1 LASRLR
7 AIRRVAG
14 RMRCW
19 SGLTSHR
26 SRAEARSA
34 ELASRLDIA
43 PRSLAR
49 AGSDCTARE
58 HSPKVHP
65 DTYVGTRMRVGPKIA
80 LVGGVPIL
88 AAGAI
93 AMAGWLLLAQEER
106 ARGGAVL
113 VADVYHDLATARLV
127 RDQYAAA
134 DAQERPAFAQQ
145 FASLTVRAEAGLG
158 RLVTFARIDAQR
170 AHIASVEAALSRYR
184 DQMEA
189 FVRRTR
195 ENDGLIREMTQRA
208 ETLIDLADRARL
220 RQQVSNADL
229 ARSLAEKVEALRVA
243 RGLVARLNTL
253 RARAAESAVIA
264 AKEAG
269 RGAVKD
275 APDGAAP
282 AAAEIGPQA
291 IAQGGPAAS
300 EGEAQRAQ
308 AQFRSASRDLAA
320 AMRADGREADAETL
334 DALTSGSATQN
345 PGPAGKLE
353 AWIERTLKIETTG
366 QESLHDE
373 VAQLLAYSVEA
384 NEIEQATQNVAI
396 GTLKLGPRTAGAL
409 LHRDAALAERM
420 RDEGERLARSAA
432 ALPISPLIQ
441 AEMIHALDGW
451 RERLTTTIGGL
462 RQQNAM
468 IAVMDG
474 LAATMIESA
483 KALNDAFVG
492 DADRFGIFIQRIL
505 LVGAAGLLLCGASVV
520 FLVARSIL
528 VPLRALQGDM
538 VMLTGNPAG
547 AAVRGTRRR
556 DELGDIA
563 RATAVFVS
571 EIARREGALRR
582 AKDQADVALVELRRT
597 QDNLVRAEKLASLGQ
612 LVAGVAHE
620 INTPLGIALTTGT
633 LMSDEARTFRAGLA
647 AGTLSRS
654 LLNRFVDRV
663 EEGATLLCTNLTR
676 AADLVQGF
684 KQVAVDRVSDESRTV
699 VLGTWL
705 DDLLASLR
713 PMLRKGGHAVE
724 RTCPADL
731 IIDTIPGVL
740 AQIVTNLIANAVV
753 HGFRAGEPGR
763 IVVGVSELDEGLVR
777 LEVRDDGQGIPP
789 EHMDRIFDPFF
800 TTARSA
806 GSTGLGMHIVH
817 NLVTAKLGGR
827 IAVTS
832 EPGHSTTVQVDFPAR
847 RAGATVRSLP
857 TAIGTQ

>member
-1 LASRLR
+1 
-7 AIRRVAG
+7 
-14 RMRCW
+14 M
-19 SGLTSHR
+19 T
-26 SRAEARSA
+26 
-34 ELASRLDIA
+34 
-43 PRSLAR
+43 AR
-49 AGSDCTARE
+49 ATSTEGVERGPDDPATAPQGFAGTPPDCTARQ
-58 HSPKVHP
+58 HGFKLPPGS
-65 DTYVGTRMRVGPKIA
+65 TVGTRMRVGPKIA

-93 AMAGWLLLAQEER
+93 ALAGWLLLAQEER

-113 VADVYHDLATARLV
+113 VADVYHDLATARLI

-134 DAQERPAFAQQ
+134 DAQDRPAFARR
-145 FASLTVRAEAGLG
+145 FADLTARADAGLG
-158 RLVTFARIDAQR
+158 RLVGFARIDAQR
-170 AHIASVEAALSRYR
+170 SRIASVEAALSRYR
-184 DQMEA
+184 GQMEA
-189 FVRRTR
+189 FVRRTQ

-208 ETLIDLADRARL
+208 DTLIDLADRARL
-220 RQQVSNADL
+220 RQQASNADL

-243 RGLVARLNTL
+243 RGLVGRLNTL
-253 RARAAESAVIA
+253 RARAAESAVLA
-264 AKEAG
+264 ARATG
-269 RGAVKD
+269 RDPVGD
-275 APDGAAP
+275 AAT
-282 AAAEIGPQA
+282 AAALKDGD
-291 IAQGGPAAS
+291 GTVPAGSTAA
-300 EGEAQRAQ
+300 ETEAQRAQ
-308 AQFRSASRDLAA
+308 ARFRAASRDLAA
-320 AMRADGREADAETL
+320 ALRADGREADAESL
-334 DALTSGSATQN
+334 DALTAESGGQTLA
-345 PGPAGKLE
+345 PGGRLDG
-353 AWIERTLKIETTG
+353 WIERTLKIEASG

-396 GTLKLGPRTAGAL
+396 GTLKLGPRTASAL

-441 AEMIHALDGW
+441 AEMIQALDGW
-451 RERLTTTIGGL
+451 RTRLTTTIGGL

-468 IAVMDG
+468 IDAMDG

-483 KALNDAFVG
+483 KALNDAFVD
-492 DADRFGIFIQRIL
+492 DADRFGLFIQRIL
-505 LVGAAGLLLCGASVV
+505 LVGAAALLLFGALVV
-520 FLVARSIL
+520 IFVARSIL

-547 AAVRGTRRR
+547 AAVRGTGRR

-571 EIARREGALRR
+571 EIARRESALRR

-633 LMSDEARTFRAGLA
+633 IMSDEARSFRTGLA

-654 LLNRFVDRV
+654 RLNHFVDRV

-699 VLGTWL
+699 ELGTWL

-713 PMLRKGGHAVE
+713 PMLRKGGHTVE
-724 RTCPADL
+724 RICPAGL
-731 IIDTIPGVL
+731 VIDTNPGVL
-740 AQIVTNLIANAVV
+740 AQILTNLIANAVV
-753 HGFRAGEPGR
+753 HGFRAGQAGR
-763 IVVGVSELDEGLVR
+763 ITVDVSDREGGLVR
-777 LEVRDDGQGIPP
+777 MAVRDDGQGIPP
-789 EHMDRIFDPFF
+789 EHLDRIFDPFF

-827 IAVTS
+827 IALTS
-832 EPGHSTTVQVDFPAR
+832 EPGRGTTVQVDFPAR
-847 RAGATVRSLP
+847 RADATARPRP
-857 TAIGTQ
+857 TAIGTP

>member
-1 LASRLR
+1 
-7 AIRRVAG
+7 
-14 RMRCW
+14 
-19 SGLTSHR
+19 
-26 SRAEARSA
+26 
-34 ELASRLDIA
+34 
-43 PRSLAR
+43 
-49 AGSDCTARE
+49 
-58 HSPKVHP
+58 
-65 DTYVGTRMRVGPKIA
+65 MRVGPKIA

-106 ARGGAVL
+106 ARRGAVL
-113 VADVYHDLATARLV
+113 VADVYHDIATARLV

-134 DAQERPAFAQQ
+134 DAQDRSGYAERFAG
-145 FASLTVRAEAGLG
+145 LTARAEAGLG
-158 RLVTFARIDAQR
+158 RLAGFARIDEQR
-170 AHIASVEAALSRYR
+170 ARIASVERALARYR
-184 DQMEA
+184 GEMDA

-208 ETLIDLADRARL
+208 DTLIDLTDRARL
-220 RQQVSNADL
+220 RQQASNADL
-229 ARSLAEKVEALRVA
+229 ARSMAEKVEALRVA

-253 RARAAESAVIA
+253 RARSAEGAVVAAQTAAQAAAQTAARSDATASGLAGGVSAES
-264 AKEAG
+264 
-269 RGAVKD
+269 
-275 APDGAAP
+275 DGP
-282 AAAEIGPQA
+282 
-291 IAQGGPAAS
+291 
-300 EGEAQRAQ
+300 RAQ
-308 AQFRSASRDLAA
+308 SLFRAASRDLATA
-320 AMRADGREADAETL
+320 LRADGRDADADSL
-334 DALTSGSATQN
+334 DALTVEAAGQN
-345 PGPAGKLE
+345 PDLRAKLDG
-353 AWIERTLKIETTG
+353 WIERTLKIETSG

-396 GTLKLGPRTAGAL
+396 GTLKLGPRTSGAL

-432 ALPISPLIQ
+432 SLPISPLIQ
-441 AEMIHALDGW
+441 AEMVQALDGW
-451 RERLTTTIGGL
+451 RARLTTTIGGL

-468 IAVMDG
+468 IVAMDG
-474 LAATMIESA
+474 LAATMIDSA
-483 KALNDAFVG
+483 KALNDAFVE

-505 LVGAAGLLLCGASVV
+505 LAGAAGLLLFGALVV
-520 FLVARSIL
+520 IFVARSIL

-547 AAVRGTRRR
+547 AAVRGTARR

-571 EIARREGALRR
+571 EITRREGALRR
-582 AKDQADVALVELRRT
+582 AKDQTDVALVELRRT

-633 LMSDEARTFRAGLA
+633 LMSDEARTFRTGLS

-654 LLNRFVDRV
+654 RLNHFVDRV

-684 KQVAVDRVSDESRTV
+684 KQVAVDRVSDESRSV
-699 VLGTWL
+699 ALATWL
-705 DDLLASLR
+705 DDLLTSLR
-713 PMLRKGGHAVE
+713 PMLRKGGHVVE
-724 RTCPADL
+724 RACPADL
-731 IIDTIPGVL
+731 VIDTNPGVL

-763 IVVGVSELDEGLVR
+763 IIVDVSEREGGLVR
-777 LEVRDDGQGIPP
+777 MEVRDTGEGIPP
-789 EHMDRIFDPFF
+789 EHLDRIFDPFF

-827 IAVTS
+827 IAVSS
-832 EPGHSTTVQVDFPAR
+832 ERGQGTVVQVDFPAEG
-847 RAGATVRSLP
+847 AGAAARPRTG
-857 TAIGTQ
+857 AIRAP

>member
-1 LASRLR
+1 
-7 AIRRVAG
+7 
-14 RMRCW
+14 
-19 SGLTSHR
+19 
-26 SRAEARSA
+26 
-34 ELASRLDIA
+34 
-43 PRSLAR
+43 
-49 AGSDCTARE
+49 
-58 HSPKVHP
+58 
-65 DTYVGTRMRVGPKIA
+65 MRVGPKIA

-106 ARGGAVL
+106 ARRGAVL
-113 VADVYHDLATARLV
+113 VADVYHDIATARLV

-134 DAQERPAFAQQ
+134 DARDRSAYAERFAG
-145 FASLTVRAEAGLG
+145 LTARAEAGLG
-158 RLVTFARIDAQR
+158 RLAGFARIDEQR
-170 AHIASVEAALSRYR
+170 ARIASVERALARYR
-184 DQMEA
+184 GEMDA

-208 ETLIDLADRARL
+208 DTLIDLTDRARL
-220 RQQVSNADL
+220 RQQASNADL
-229 ARSLAEKVEALRVA
+229 ARSMAEKVEALRVA
-243 RGLVARLNTL
+243 RGLVARLNAL
-253 RARAAESAVIA
+253 RARSAEGAVVAAQTAAQNAAQTAAQAGAQAVAGSDAPAGAAGAES
-264 AKEAG
+264 E
-269 RGAVKD
+269 
-275 APDGAAP
+275 
-282 AAAEIGPQA
+282 GP
-291 IAQGGPAAS
+291 
-300 EGEAQRAQ
+300 RAQ
-308 AQFRSASRDLAA
+308 SLFRAASRDLATA
-320 AMRADGREADAETL
+320 LRADGRDADAESL
-334 DALTSGSATQN
+334 DGLAAEAAAQKPDLRA
-345 PGPAGKLE
+345 KLDG
-353 AWIERTLKIETTG
+353 WIERVLKIETSG

-432 ALPISPLIQ
+432 SLPISPLIQ
-441 AEMIHALDGW
+441 AEMVQALDGW
-451 RERLTTTIGGL
+451 RARLTTTIGGL

-468 IAVMDG
+468 IVAMDG
-474 LAATMIESA
+474 LAATMIDSA
-483 KALNDAFVG
+483 KALNDAFVE

-505 LVGAAGLLLCGASVV
+505 LAGAAGLLLFGALVV
-520 FLVARSIL
+520 IFVARSIL

-547 AAVRGTRRR
+547 AAVRGTARR

-571 EIARREGALRR
+571 EITRREGALRR

-597 QDNLVRAEKLASLGQ
+597 QDDLVRAEKLASLGQ

-633 LMSDEARTFRAGLA
+633 LMSDEARTFRTGLS

-654 LLNRFVDRV
+654 RLTHFVDRV
-663 EEGATLLCTNLTR
+663 EEGATLLCANLTR

-684 KQVAVDRVSDESRTV
+684 KQVAVDRVSDESRSV
-699 VLGTWL
+699 ALATWL
-705 DDLLASLR
+705 DDLLTSLR
-713 PMLRKGGHAVE
+713 PMLRKGGHVVE
-724 RTCPADL
+724 RACPADL
-731 IIDTIPGVL
+731 VIVINPGVL
-740 AQIVTNLIANAVV
+740 AQIVTNLVANAVV

-763 IVVGVSELDEGLVR
+763 ITVDVSEREGGLVR
-777 LEVRDDGQGIPP
+777 MEVRDTGQGIPP
-789 EHMDRIFDPFF
+789 EHLERIFDPFF

-827 IAVTS
+827 IAVSS
-832 EPGHSTTVQVDFPAR
+832 ERGQGTVVQVDFPAEG
-847 RAGATVRSLP
+847 AGAAARPRTS
-857 TAIGTQ
+857 AIGTP

>member
-1 LASRLR
+1 
-7 AIRRVAG
+7 
-14 RMRCW
+14 M
-19 SGLTSHR
+19 
-26 SRAEARSA
+26 
-34 ELASRLDIA
+34 
-43 PRSLAR
+43 
-49 AGSDCTARE
+49 
-58 HSPKVHP
+58 P
-65 DTYVGTRMRVGPKIA
+65 DPYVGTRMRVGPKIA

-113 VADVYHDLATARLV
+113 VADVYHDIATARLV

-134 DAQERPAFAQQ
+134 DAQDRQTYAERFAG
-145 FASLTVRAEAGLG
+145 LTARAEAGLG
-158 RLVTFARIDAQR
+158 RLTGFARIDAQR
-170 AHIASVEAALSRYR
+170 SRIASVEAALARYR
-184 DQMEA
+184 SQMEA
-189 FVRRTR
+189 FVRRTQ
-195 ENDGLIREMTQRA
+195 ENDGLIREMNQRA
-208 ETLIDLADRARL
+208 DTLIDLTDRARL
-220 RQQVSNADL
+220 RQQASNADL

-243 RGLVARLNTL
+243 RGLVARLNAL
-253 RARAAESAVIA
+253 RVRTAETAVIA
-264 AKEAG
+264 AQGAG
-269 RGAVKD
+269 QGAD
-275 APDGAAP
+275 PAGP
-282 AAAEIGPQA
+282 AAAE
-291 IAQGGPAAS
+291 S
-300 EGEAQRAQ
+300 EAQRAQ
-308 AQFRSASRDLAA
+308 ARFRAASRDLAA
-320 AMRADGREADAETL
+320 ALRDDGREAEAEAL
-334 DALTSGSATQN
+334 DALTVEAAGQN
-345 PGPAGKLE
+345 PDRGKLDG
-353 AWIERTLKIETTG
+353 WIERNLKIETSG

-420 RDEGERLARSAA
+420 LAEGERLARSAG

-441 AEMIHALDGW
+441 AEMIQALDGW
-451 RERLTTTIGGL
+451 RARLTTTIGGL
-462 RQQNAM
+462 RSQNAM
-468 IAVMDG
+468 IVAMDG
-474 LAATMIESA
+474 LAATMIDSA

-505 LVGAAGLLLCGASVV
+505 LVGAAGLLLFGALVV
-520 FLVARSIL
+520 IFVARSIL

-547 AAVRGTRRR
+547 AAVRGTGRR

-571 EIARREGALRR
+571 EITRREGALRR
-582 AKDQADVALVELRRT
+582 AKDQADIALVELRRT

-633 LMSDEARTFRAGLA
+633 LMSDEARTFRTGLA

-654 LLNRFVDRV
+654 RLNHFVDRV

-684 KQVAVDRVSDESRTV
+684 KQVAVDRVSDESRSV
-699 VLGTWL
+699 VLATWL

-713 PMLRKGGHAVE
+713 PMLRKGGHTVE
-724 RTCPADL
+724 RACPEDL
-731 IIDTIPGVL
+731 VIDTNPGVL

-763 IVVGVSELDEGLVR
+763 IAVDVSERDGGLVR
-777 LEVRDDGQGIPP
+777 MEVRDTGQGIPP
-789 EHMDRIFDPFF
+789 EHLDRIFDPFF

-827 IAVTS
+827 IALTS
-832 EPGHSTTVQVDFPAR
+832 ELGQGTVVQVEFPAR
-847 RAGATVRSLP
+847 RADTAARALP
-857 TAIGTQ
+857 TAIGTP

>member
-1 LASRLR
+1 
-7 AIRRVAG
+7 
-14 RMRCW
+14 
-19 SGLTSHR
+19 
-26 SRAEARSA
+26 
-34 ELASRLDIA
+34 
-43 PRSLAR
+43 
-49 AGSDCTARE
+49 
-58 HSPKVHP
+58 
-65 DTYVGTRMRVGPKIA
+65 MRVGPKIA

-106 ARGGAVL
+106 ARRGAVL
-113 VADVYHDLATARLV
+113 VADVYHDIATARLV

-134 DAQERPAFAQQ
+134 DAQDRPAYAER
-145 FASLTVRAEAGLG
+145 FASLTARAEAGLG
-158 RLVTFARIDAQR
+158 RLAGFARIDAQR
-170 AHIASVEAALSRYR
+170 ARIASVEEALARYR
-184 DQMEA
+184 GQMET
-189 FVRRTR
+189 FVRRTQ

-208 ETLIDLADRARL
+208 DTLIDLTDRARL
-220 RQQVSNADL
+220 RQQASNADL

-243 RGLVARLNTL
+243 RGLVAHLNTL
-253 RARAAESAVIA
+253 RARTAESAVIA
-264 AKEAG
+264 AQG
-269 RGAVKD
+269 SGQSTN
-275 APDGAAP
+275 P
-282 AAAEIGPQA
+282 A
-291 IAQGGPAAS
+291 GPAAS
-300 EGEAQRAQ
+300 DAEAQRAQ
-308 AQFRSASRDLAA
+308 GRFRAASRDLSAA
-320 AMRADGREADAETL
+320 LRDDGRAAEAEAL
-334 DALTSGSATQN
+334 DALTAESI
-345 PGPAGKLE
+345 PDRDGKLDG
-353 AWIERTLKIETTG
+353 WIERNLKIETSG

-409 LHRDAALAERM
+409 LHRDDALAERM
-420 RDEGERLARSAA
+420 RDAGERLARRAN

-441 AEMIHALDGW
+441 AEMVQALDGW
-451 RERLTTTIGGL
+451 RARLTTTIGGL

-468 IAVMDG
+468 IVAMDG
-474 LAATMIESA
+474 LAATMIGSA
-483 KALNDAFVG
+483 KALNDAFVE

-505 LVGAAGLLLCGASVV
+505 LAGAAGLLLFGALVV
-520 FLVARSIL
+520 IFVARSIL

-547 AAVRGTRRR
+547 AAVRGTGRR

-571 EIARREGALRR
+571 EITRREGALRR

-633 LMSDEARTFRAGLA
+633 LMSDEARTFRTNLA

-654 LLNRFVDRV
+654 RLNHFVDRV

-684 KQVAVDRVSDESRTV
+684 KQVAVDRVSDETRSV
-699 VLGTWL
+699 ELATWL

-713 PMLRKGGHAVE
+713 PMLRKGGHTVE
-724 RTCPADL
+724 RACPADL
-731 IIDTIPGVL
+731 VIDTNPGVL

-753 HGFRAGEPGR
+753 HGFRAGQVGR
-763 IVVGVSELDEGLVR
+763 ITVAVSEREDGLVR
-777 LEVRDDGQGIPP
+777 MEVRDTGQGIPP
-789 EHMDRIFDPFF
+789 EHLDRIFDPFF

-827 IAVTS
+827 IALAS
-832 EPGHSTTVQVDFPAR
+832 ELGQGTVVQIDFPIR
-847 RAGATVRSLP
+847 RAGPASRPLP
-857 TAIGTQ
+857 TALGTP

>member
-1 LASRLR
+1 
-7 AIRRVAG
+7 
-14 RMRCW
+14 
-19 SGLTSHR
+19 
-26 SRAEARSA
+26 
-34 ELASRLDIA
+34 
-43 PRSLAR
+43 
-49 AGSDCTARE
+49 
-58 HSPKVHP
+58 
-65 DTYVGTRMRVGPKIA
+65 MRVGPKIA

-106 ARGGAVL
+106 ARRGAVL
-113 VADVYHDLATARLV
+113 VADVYHDIATARLV

-134 DAQERPAFAQQ
+134 DARDRSAYAERFAG
-145 FASLTVRAEAGLG
+145 LTARAEAGLG
-158 RLVTFARIDAQR
+158 RLAGFARIDEQR
-170 AHIASVEAALSRYR
+170 ARIASVERALARYR
-184 DQMEA
+184 GEMDA

-208 ETLIDLADRARL
+208 DTLIDLTDRARL
-220 RQQVSNADL
+220 RQQASNADL
-229 ARSLAEKVEALRVA
+229 ARSMAEKVEALRVA
-243 RGLVARLNTL
+243 RGLVARLNAL
-253 RARAAESAVIA
+253 RARSAEGAVVAAQTAAQTAAQNAAQTAAQAGAQAVARSDAPAGAAGAES
-264 AKEAG
+264 E
-269 RGAVKD
+269 
-275 APDGAAP
+275 
-282 AAAEIGPQA
+282 GP
-291 IAQGGPAAS
+291 
-300 EGEAQRAQ
+300 RAQ
-308 AQFRSASRDLAA
+308 SLFRAASRDLATA
-320 AMRADGREADAETL
+320 LRADGRDADAESL
-334 DALTSGSATQN
+334 DALAAEAAAQK
-345 PGPAGKLE
+345 PDLRVKLDG
-353 AWIERTLKIETTG
+353 WIERVLKIETSG

-432 ALPISPLIQ
+432 SLPISPLIQ
-441 AEMIHALDGW
+441 AEMIQALDGW
-451 RERLTTTIGGL
+451 RARLTTTIGGL

-468 IAVMDG
+468 IVAMDG
-474 LAATMIESA
+474 LAATMIDSA
-483 KALNDAFVG
+483 KALNDAFVE

-505 LVGAAGLLLCGASVV
+505 LAGAAGLLLFGALVV
-520 FLVARSIL
+520 IFVARSIL

-547 AAVRGTRRR
+547 AAVRGTARR

-571 EIARREGALRR
+571 EITRREGALRR

-597 QDNLVRAEKLASLGQ
+597 QDDLVRAEKLASLGQ

-633 LMSDEARTFRAGLA
+633 LMSDEARTFRTGLS

-654 LLNRFVDRV
+654 RLTHFVDRV
-663 EEGATLLCTNLTR
+663 EEGATLLCANLTR

-684 KQVAVDRVSDESRTV
+684 KQVAVDRVSDESRSV
-699 VLGTWL
+699 ALATWL
-705 DDLLASLR
+705 DDLLTSLR
-713 PMLRKGGHAVE
+713 PMLRKGGHVVE
-724 RTCPADL
+724 RACPADL
-731 IIDTIPGVL
+731 VIVINPGVL
-740 AQIVTNLIANAVV
+740 AQIVTNLVANAVV

-763 IVVGVSELDEGLVR
+763 ITVDVSEREGGLVR
-777 LEVRDDGQGIPP
+777 MEVRDTGQGIPP
-789 EHMDRIFDPFF
+789 EHLERIFDPFF

-827 IAVTS
+827 IAVSS
-832 EPGHSTTVQVDFPAR
+832 ERGQGTVVQVDFPAEG
-847 RAGATVRSLP
+847 AGAAARPRTS
-857 TAIGTQ
+857 AIGTP

>member
-1 LASRLR
+1 
-7 AIRRVAG
+7 
-14 RMRCW
+14 
-19 SGLTSHR
+19 
-26 SRAEARSA
+26 
-34 ELASRLDIA
+34 
-43 PRSLAR
+43 
-49 AGSDCTARE
+49 
-58 HSPKVHP
+58 
-65 DTYVGTRMRVGPKIA
+65 MRVGPKIA

-106 ARGGAVL
+106 ARRGAVL
-113 VADVYHDLATARLV
+113 VADVYHDIATARLV

-134 DAQERPAFAQQ
+134 DARDRSAYAERFAG
-145 FASLTVRAEAGLG
+145 LTARAEAGLG
-158 RLVTFARIDAQR
+158 RLAGFARIDEQR
-170 AHIASVEAALSRYR
+170 ARIASVERALARYR
-184 DQMEA
+184 GEMDA

-208 ETLIDLADRARL
+208 DTLIDLTDRARL
-220 RQQVSNADL
+220 RQQASNADL
-229 ARSLAEKVEALRVA
+229 ARSMAEKVEALRVA
-243 RGLVARLNTL
+243 RGLVARLNAL
-253 RARAAESAVIA
+253 RARSAEGAVVAAQTAAQTAAQNAAQTAAQAGAQAVARSDAPAGAAGAES
-264 AKEAG
+264 E
-269 RGAVKD
+269 
-275 APDGAAP
+275 
-282 AAAEIGPQA
+282 GP
-291 IAQGGPAAS
+291 
-300 EGEAQRAQ
+300 RAQ
-308 AQFRSASRDLAA
+308 SLFRAASRDLATA
-320 AMRADGREADAETL
+320 LRADGRDADAESL
-334 DALTSGSATQN
+334 DALAAEAAAQK
-345 PGPAGKLE
+345 PDLRAKLDG
-353 AWIERTLKIETTG
+353 WIERVLKIETSG

-432 ALPISPLIQ
+432 SLPISPLIQ
-441 AEMIHALDGW
+441 AEMVQALDGW
-451 RERLTTTIGGL
+451 RARLTTTIGGL

-468 IAVMDG
+468 IVAMDG
-474 LAATMIESA
+474 LAATMIDSA
-483 KALNDAFVG
+483 KALNDAFVE

-505 LVGAAGLLLCGASVV
+505 LAGAAGLLLFGALVV
-520 FLVARSIL
+520 IFVARSIL

-547 AAVRGTRRR
+547 AAVRGTARR

-571 EIARREGALRR
+571 EITRREGALRR

-597 QDNLVRAEKLASLGQ
+597 QDDLVRAEKLASLGQ

-633 LMSDEARTFRAGLA
+633 LMSDEARTFRTGLS

-654 LLNRFVDRV
+654 RLTHFVDRV
-663 EEGATLLCTNLTR
+663 EEGATLLCANLTR

-684 KQVAVDRVSDESRTV
+684 KQVAVDRVSDESRSV
-699 VLGTWL
+699 ALATWL
-705 DDLLASLR
+705 DDLLTSLR
-713 PMLRKGGHAVE
+713 PMLRKGGHVVE
-724 RTCPADL
+724 RACPADL
-731 IIDTIPGVL
+731 VIVTNPGVL
-740 AQIVTNLIANAVV
+740 AQIVTNLVANAVV

-763 IVVGVSELDEGLVR
+763 ITVDVSEREGALVR
-777 LEVRDDGQGIPP
+777 MEVRDTGQGIPP
-789 EHMDRIFDPFF
+789 EHLERIFDPFF

-827 IAVTS
+827 IAVSS
-832 EPGHSTTVQVDFPAR
+832 ERGQGTVVQVDFPAEG
-847 RAGATVRSLP
+847 AGAAARPRTS
-857 TAIGTQ
+857 AIGTP

>member
-1 LASRLR
+1 
-7 AIRRVAG
+7 
-14 RMRCW
+14 
-19 SGLTSHR
+19 
-26 SRAEARSA
+26 
-34 ELASRLDIA
+34 
-43 PRSLAR
+43 
-49 AGSDCTARE
+49 
-58 HSPKVHP
+58 
-65 DTYVGTRMRVGPKIA
+65 MRVGSKIA
-80 LVGGVPIL
+80 LVGGIPIL

-106 ARGGAVL
+106 ARGGAIL

-127 RDQYAAA
+127 RDQYAVA
-134 DAQERPAFAQQ
+134 DAKARPAYAER
-145 FASLTVRAEAGLG
+145 FASLTARAQAGLG
-158 RLVTFARIDAQR
+158 RLAGFARSDAQR
-170 AHIASVEAALSRYR
+170 TRIASVEAALSSYR
-184 DQMEA
+184 DQMAA
-189 FVRRTR
+189 FVRRTQ

-208 ETLIDLADRARL
+208 DTLIDLTDRARL
-220 RQQVSNADL
+220 RQQASNADL

-243 RGLVARLNTL
+243 RGLVSRLGAL
-253 RARAAESAVIA
+253 RTRTAENAVFAAQNAAQNDTRVTDPNGPSAS
-264 AKEAG
+264 
-269 RGAVKD
+269 
-275 APDGAAP
+275 PT
-282 AAAEIGPQA
+282 
-291 IAQGGPAAS
+291 
-300 EGEAQRAQ
+300 EAQRVQ
-308 AQFRSASRDLAA
+308 ARFRAASRDLSTAL
-320 AMRADGREADAETL
+320 RADGRNADAEAL
-334 DALTSGSATQN
+334 DALTAEASGQ
-345 PGPAGKLE
+345 PLPLGGKLDS
-353 AWIERTLKIETTG
+353 WIERNLKIETSG

-373 VAQLLAYSVEA
+373 VAQLLTYSVEA

-409 LHRDAALAERM
+409 LHRDAPLAERM
-420 RDEGERLARSAA
+420 LAEGERLARSAA

-441 AEMIHALDGW
+441 AEMIQALDGW

-462 RQQNAM
+462 RHQNAM
-468 IAVMDG
+468 IVAMDG

-505 LVGAAGLLLCGASVV
+505 LVGAAGLLLFGALVV
-520 FLVARSIL
+520 IFVARSIL

-538 VMLTGNPAG
+538 VLLTGNPAA
-547 AAVRGTRRR
+547 AAVRGTGRR

-633 LMSDEARTFRAGLA
+633 LMSDEARTFRTTLS

-654 LLNRFVDRV
+654 RLNHFVDRV

-699 VLGTWL
+699 VLETWL

-713 PMLRKGGHAVE
+713 PMLRKGGHTVE
-724 RTCPADL
+724 RACPAGL
-731 IIDTIPGVL
+731 VIDTNPGVL

-753 HGFRAGEPGR
+753 HGFRAGEPGQI
-763 IVVGVSELDEGLVR
+763 IVRVSELDDILVR
-777 LEVRDDGQGIPP
+777 MEVRDTGQGIPP
-789 EHMDRIFDPFF
+789 EHLDRIFDPFF

-827 IAVTS
+827 ITLTS
-832 EPGHSTTVQVDFPAR
+832 ELGQGTVVQVDFPAR
-847 RAGATVRSLP
+847 RTGAAAQPLP
-857 TAIGTQ
+857 TASATP

>member
-1 LASRLR
+1 
-7 AIRRVAG
+7 
-14 RMRCW
+14 M
-19 SGLTSHR
+19 
-26 SRAEARSA
+26 
-34 ELASRLDIA
+34 
-43 PRSLAR
+43 
-49 AGSDCTARE
+49 
-58 HSPKVHP
+58 P
-65 DTYVGTRMRVGPKIA
+65 DPYVGTRMRVGPKIA

-113 VADVYHDLATARLV
+113 VADVYHDIATARLV

-134 DAQERPAFAQQ
+134 DAQDRQTYAERFAG
-145 FASLTVRAEAGLG
+145 LTARAEAGLG
-158 RLVTFARIDAQR
+158 RLTGFARIDAQR
-170 AHIASVEAALSRYR
+170 SRIASVEAALARYR
-184 DQMEA
+184 SQMEA
-189 FVRRTR
+189 FVRRTQ

-208 ETLIDLADRARL
+208 DTLIDLTDRARL
-220 RQQVSNADL
+220 RQQASNADL

-243 RGLVARLNTL
+243 RGLVARLNAL
-253 RARAAESAVIA
+253 RVRTAESAVIA
-264 AKEAG
+264 AQ
-269 RGAVKD
+269 
-275 APDGAAP
+275 GAAQSAGQSTGQAADPAGP
-282 AAAEIGPQA
+282 AAAE
-291 IAQGGPAAS
+291 S
-300 EGEAQRAQ
+300 EAQRAQ
-308 AQFRSASRDLAA
+308 TRFRAASRDLAA
-320 AMRADGREADAETL
+320 ALRADGREAEAEAL
-334 DALTSGSATQN
+334 DALTVEAAGQN
-345 PGPAGKLE
+345 PDRGKLDG
-353 AWIERTLKIETTG
+353 WIERNLKIETSG

-420 RDEGERLARSAA
+420 LAEGERLARSAG

-441 AEMIHALDGW
+441 AEMIQALDGW
-451 RERLTTTIGGL
+451 RARLTTTIGGL
-462 RQQNAM
+462 RSQNAM
-468 IAVMDG
+468 IVAMDG
-474 LAATMIESA
+474 LAATMIDSA

-505 LVGAAGLLLCGASVV
+505 LAGAAGLLLFGALVV
-520 FLVARSIL
+520 IFVARSIL

-547 AAVRGTRRR
+547 AAVRGTGRR

-571 EIARREGALRR
+571 EITRREGALRR

-633 LMSDEARTFRAGLA
+633 LMSDEARTFRTGLA

-654 LLNRFVDRV
+654 RLNHFVDRV

-684 KQVAVDRVSDESRTV
+684 KQVAVDRVSDESRSV
-699 VLGTWL
+699 VLATWL

-713 PMLRKGGHAVE
+713 PMLRKGGHTVE
-724 RTCPADL
+724 RACPEDL
-731 IIDTIPGVL
+731 VIDTNPGVL

-763 IVVGVSELDEGLVR
+763 IAVDVSERDGGLVR
-777 LEVRDDGQGIPP
+777 MEVRDTGQGIPP
-789 EHMDRIFDPFF
+789 EHLDRIFDPFF

-827 IAVTS
+827 IALTS
-832 EPGHSTTVQVDFPAR
+832 ELGQGTAVQVEFPAR
-847 RAGATVRSLP
+847 RADTAARALP
-857 TAIGTQ
+857 TAIGTP

>member
-1 LASRLR
+1 
-7 AIRRVAG
+7 
-14 RMRCW
+14 
-19 SGLTSHR
+19 
-26 SRAEARSA
+26 
-34 ELASRLDIA
+34 
-43 PRSLAR
+43 
-49 AGSDCTARE
+49 
-58 HSPKVHP
+58 
-65 DTYVGTRMRVGPKIA
+65 MRVGPKIA

-93 AMAGWLLLAQEER
+93 AVAGWLLLAQEER
-106 ARGGAVL
+106 ARRGAVL
-113 VADVYHDLATARLV
+113 VADVYHDIATARLI

-134 DAQERPAFAQQ
+134 DAQDRSTYAARFAG
-145 FASLTVRAEAGLG
+145 LTARAESGLG
-158 RLVTFARIDAQR
+158 RLAAFARIDEQR
-170 AHIASVEAALSRYR
+170 ARIASVERALARYR
-184 DQMEA
+184 GEMDA

-208 ETLIDLADRARL
+208 DTLIDLTDRARL

-229 ARSLAEKVEALRVA
+229 ARSMAEKVEALRVA

-253 RARAAESAVIA
+253 RARSAESAAIA
-264 AKEAG
+264 AKG
-269 RGAVKD
+269 VVRSD
-275 APDGAAP
+275 APASDPTEATGAD
-282 AAAEIGPQA
+282 
-291 IAQGGPAAS
+291 S
-300 EGEAQRAQ
+300 EGPRAQ
-308 AQFRSASRDLAA
+308 NLFRAASRDLAA
-320 AMRADGREADAETL
+320 ALRADGREADAETL
-334 DALTSGSATQN
+334 DALSA
-345 PGPAGKLE
+345 GAAGRSPDARAKLDG
-353 AWIERTLKIETTG
+353 WIERTLKIETSG
-366 QESLHDE
+366 QESRHDE
-373 VAQLLAYSVEA
+373 VAQLMAYSVEA

-432 ALPISPLIQ
+432 SLPISPLIQ
-441 AEMIHALDGW
+441 AEMVQALDGW
-451 RERLTTTIGGL
+451 RARLTTTIGGL

-468 IAVMDG
+468 IGAMDG
-474 LAATMIESA
+474 LADTMIDSA
-483 KALNDAFVG
+483 KALNDAFVE

-505 LVGAAGLLLCGASVV
+505 LVGAAGLLLFGALVV
-520 FLVARSIL
+520 IFVARSIL

-547 AAVRGTRRR
+547 AAVRGTARR

-571 EIARREGALRR
+571 EITRREGALRR

-633 LMSDEARTFRAGLA
+633 LMSDEARTFRAGLS

-654 LLNRFVDRV
+654 RLNRFVARV

-684 KQVAVDRVSDESRTV
+684 KQVAVDRVSDESRSV
-699 VLGTWL
+699 VLATWL

-713 PMLRKGGHAVE
+713 PMLRKGGHVVE
-724 RTCPADL
+724 RACPEDL
-731 IIDTIPGVL
+731 VIATNPGVL

-763 IVVGVSELDEGLVR
+763 IGVDVSVRPDGLVR
-777 LEVRDDGQGIPP
+777 LEVRDSGQGIPP
-789 EHMDRIFDPFF
+789 EHLDRIFDPFF

-817 NLVTAKLGGR
+817 NLVTAKLGGC
-827 IAVTS
+827 IAVSS
-832 EPGHSTTVQVDFPAR
+832 ERGRGTVVQVDFPAAGTGAAAR
-847 RAGATVRSLP
+847 PRAGAIP
-857 TAIGTQ
+857 AP

>member
-1 LASRLR
+1 
-7 AIRRVAG
+7 
-14 RMRCW
+14 
-19 SGLTSHR
+19 
-26 SRAEARSA
+26 
-34 ELASRLDIA
+34 
-43 PRSLAR
+43 
-49 AGSDCTARE
+49 
-58 HSPKVHP
+58 
-65 DTYVGTRMRVGPKIA
+65 MRVGPKIA
-80 LVGGVPIL
+80 LVGGVPIF

-106 ARGGAVL
+106 ARGGAIL

-134 DAQERPAFAQQ
+134 DAQERPAYAER
-145 FASLTVRAEAGLG
+145 FASLTAQAEAGLG
-158 RLVTFARIDAQR
+158 RLTGFARSDAQR
-170 AHIASVEAALSRYR
+170 SRIASVEAALSGYR
-184 DQMEA
+184 DQMAA
-189 FVRRTR
+189 FVRRTQ

-208 ETLIDLADRARL
+208 DTLIDLTDRARL
-220 RQQVSNADL
+220 RQQASNADL
-229 ARSLAEKVEALRVA
+229 ARSLTEKVEALRVA
-243 RGLVARLNTL
+243 RGLVSRLGTLRTRTAENAVLAAQRAAQNDARL
-253 RARAAESAVIA
+253 IDQ
-264 AKEAG
+264 AG
-269 RGAVKD
+269 
-275 APDGAAP
+275 PT
-282 AAAEIGPQA
+282 
-291 IAQGGPAAS
+291 AS
-300 EGEAQRAQ
+300 ETEAQRVQ
-308 AQFRSASRDLAA
+308 ARFRAASRDLSAA
-320 AMRADGREADAETL
+320 LRADGREADAEAL
-334 DALTSGSATQN
+334 DAMTADAAEQNLTLG
-345 PGPAGKLE
+345 GKLDS
-353 AWIERTLKIETTG
+353 WIERNLKIETSG

-373 VAQLLAYSVEA
+373 VAQLLTYSVEA

-420 RDEGERLARSAA
+420 LAEGERLARSAA

-441 AEMIHALDGW
+441 AEMLQALDGW

-462 RQQNAM
+462 RRQNAM
-468 IAVMDG
+468 IVTMDG

-505 LVGAAGLLLCGASVV
+505 LVGAAGLLLFGALVV
-520 FLVARSIL
+520 IFVARSIL

-538 VMLTGNPAG
+538 VMLTGNPAS
-547 AAVRGTRRR
+547 AAVRGTGRR

-654 LLNRFVDRV
+654 RLNHFVDRV

-684 KQVAVDRVSDESRTV
+684 KQVAVDRVSDESRSV
-699 VLGTWL
+699 DLATWL

-713 PMLRKGGHAVE
+713 PMLRKGGHTVE
-724 RTCPADL
+724 RACPAGL
-731 IIDTIPGVL
+731 VIDTNPGVL
-740 AQIVTNLIANAVV
+740 AQILTNLIANAVV
-753 HGFRAGEPGR
+753 HGFHAGEPGR
-763 IVVGVSELDEGLVR
+763 IVVRVSELADDLVR
-777 LEVRDDGQGIPP
+777 MEVRDTGQGIPP
-789 EHMDRIFDPFF
+789 EHLDRIFDPFF

-827 IAVTS
+827 ITLTS
-832 EPGHSTTVQVDFPAR
+832 ELGQGTVVQVDFPAR
-847 RAGATVRSLP
+847 RTGVPARPLP
-857 TAIGTQ
+857 TAGAAP

>member
-1 LASRLR
+1 
-7 AIRRVAG
+7 
-14 RMRCW
+14 M
-19 SGLTSHR
+19 
-26 SRAEARSA
+26 
-34 ELASRLDIA
+34 
-43 PRSLAR
+43 
-49 AGSDCTARE
+49 
-58 HSPKVHP
+58 P
-65 DTYVGTRMRVGPKIA
+65 DPYVGTRMRVGPKIA

-113 VADVYHDLATARLV
+113 VADVYHDIATARLV

-134 DAQERPAFAQQ
+134 DAQDRQTYAERFAG
-145 FASLTVRAEAGLG
+145 LTARAEAGLG
-158 RLVTFARIDAQR
+158 RLTGFARSDAQR
-170 AHIASVEAALSRYR
+170 SRIASVEAALARYR
-184 DQMEA
+184 SQMEA
-189 FVRRTR
+189 FVRRTQ

-208 ETLIDLADRARL
+208 DTLIDLTDRARL
-220 RQQVSNADL
+220 RQQASNADL

-243 RGLVARLNTL
+243 RGLVARLNAL
-253 RARAAESAVIA
+253 RVRTAESAVIA
-264 AKEAG
+264 AQ
-269 RGAVKD
+269 
-275 APDGAAP
+275 GAAQSAGQSTGQAADP
-282 AAAEIGPQA
+282 AGLAAAE
-291 IAQGGPAAS
+291 S
-300 EGEAQRAQ
+300 EAQRAQ
-308 AQFRSASRDLAA
+308 ARFRAASRDLAA
-320 AMRADGREADAETL
+320 ALRADGREAEAEAL
-334 DALTSGSATQN
+334 DALTVEAAGQN
-345 PGPAGKLE
+345 PDRGKLDG
-353 AWIERTLKIETTG
+353 WIERNLKIETSG

-420 RDEGERLARSAA
+420 LAEGERLARSAG

-441 AEMIHALDGW
+441 AEMIQALDGW
-451 RERLTTTIGGL
+451 RARLTTTIGGL
-462 RQQNAM
+462 RSQNAM
-468 IAVMDG
+468 IVAMDG
-474 LAATMIESA
+474 LAATMIDSA

-505 LVGAAGLLLCGASVV
+505 LAGAAGLLLFGALVV
-520 FLVARSIL
+520 IFVARSIL

-547 AAVRGTRRR
+547 AAVRGTGRR

-571 EIARREGALRR
+571 EITRREGALRR

-633 LMSDEARTFRAGLA
+633 LMSDEARTFRTGLT

-654 LLNRFVDRV
+654 RLNHFVDRV

-684 KQVAVDRVSDESRTV
+684 KQVAVDRVSDESRSV
-699 VLGTWL
+699 VLATWL

-713 PMLRKGGHAVE
+713 PMLRKGGHTVE
-724 RTCPADL
+724 RACPEDL
-731 IIDTIPGVL
+731 VIDTNPGVL

-763 IVVGVSELDEGLVR
+763 IAVDVSERDGGLVR
-777 LEVRDDGQGIPP
+777 MEVRDTGQGIPP
-789 EHMDRIFDPFF
+789 EHLDRIFDPFF

-827 IAVTS
+827 IALTS
-832 EPGHSTTVQVDFPAR
+832 ELGQGTAVQVEFPAR
-847 RAGATVRSLP
+847 RADTAARALP
-857 TAIGTQ
+857 TAIGTP

>member
-1 LASRLR
+1 MTEQAASTEGCKREQDNP
-7 AIRRVAG
+7 VAG
-14 RMRCW
+14 PR
-19 SGLTSHR
+19 GLVG
-26 SRAEARSA
+26 
-34 ELASRLDIA
+34 A
-43 PRSLAR
+43 PP
-49 AGSDCTARE
+49 DCTALR
-58 HSPKVHP
+58 HGFKLLP
-65 DTYVGTRMRVGPKIA
+65 DPYVGTRMRVGPKIA

-134 DAQERPAFAQQ
+134 DAQDRPAYAERFAGL
-145 FASLTVRAEAGLG
+145 AARAEAGLG
-158 RLVTFARIDAQR
+158 RLTGFARIDAQR
-170 AHIASVEAALSRYR
+170 SRIASVEAALARYR
-184 DQMEA
+184 SQMDA
-189 FVRRTR
+189 FVRRTQ

-208 ETLIDLADRARL
+208 DTLIDLTDRARL
-220 RQQVSNADL
+220 RQQASNADL

-243 RGLVARLNTL
+243 RGLVARLNLLQVRT
-253 RARAAESAVIA
+253 AESAVIA
-264 AKEAG
+264 A
-269 RGAVKD
+269 RGS
-275 APDGAAP
+275 
-282 AAAEIGPQA
+282 
-291 IAQGGPAAS
+291 AQGAGQGADPAEAAVS
-300 EGEAQRAQ
+300 ESEAQRAQ
-308 AQFRSASRDLAA
+308 ARFRAASRDLAA
-320 AMRADGREADAETL
+320 ALRADGREAEAEAL
-334 DALTSGSATQN
+334 DALTVEAAGQY
-345 PGPAGKLE
+345 PDRGKLDG
-353 AWIERTLKIETTG
+353 WIERNLKIEISG

-420 RDEGERLARSAA
+420 LAEGERLARSAS

-441 AEMIHALDGW
+441 ADMIQALDGW
-451 RERLTTTIGGL
+451 RARLTTTIGGL
-462 RQQNAM
+462 RSQNAM
-468 IAVMDG
+468 IVAMDG
-474 LAATMIESA
+474 LAATMIDSA

-492 DADRFGIFIQRIL
+492 DADRFGSFIQRIL
-505 LVGAAGLLLCGASVV
+505 LAGAAGLLLFGALVV
-520 FLVARSIL
+520 IFVARSIL

-547 AAVRGTRRR
+547 AAVRGTGRR

-571 EIARREGALRR
+571 EITRREGALRR

-633 LMSDEARTFRAGLA
+633 LMSDEARTFRTGLS

-654 LLNRFVDRV
+654 RLNHFVDRV

-684 KQVAVDRVSDESRTV
+684 KQVAVDRVSDESRSV
-699 VLGTWL
+699 ALATWL

-713 PMLRKGGHAVE
+713 PMLRKGGHAVA
-724 RTCPADL
+724 RACPEDL
-731 IIDTIPGVL
+731 VIDTNPGVL
-740 AQIVTNLIANAVV
+740 AQILTNLIANAVV

-763 IVVGVSELDEGLVR
+763 IAVDVSVREGGLVR
-777 LEVRDDGQGIPP
+777 MEVRDTGQGIPP
-789 EHMDRIFDPFF
+789 EHLDRIFDPFF

-827 IAVTS
+827 IALTS
-832 EPGHSTTVQVDFPAR
+832 ELGQGTVVQIEFPAR
-847 RAGATVRSLP
+847 RTEATVRPLP
-857 TAIGTQ
+857 AAIGTP

>member
-1 LASRLR
+1 
-7 AIRRVAG
+7 
-14 RMRCW
+14 
-19 SGLTSHR
+19 
-26 SRAEARSA
+26 
-34 ELASRLDIA
+34 
-43 PRSLAR
+43 
-49 AGSDCTARE
+49 
-58 HSPKVHP
+58 
-65 DTYVGTRMRVGPKIA
+65 MRVGPKIA

-106 ARGGAVL
+106 ARRGAVL
-113 VADVYHDLATARLV
+113 AADVYHDIATARLV

-134 DAQERPAFAQQ
+134 DARDRPAYAER
-145 FASLTVRAEAGLG
+145 FASLTARAEAGLG
-158 RLVTFARIDAQR
+158 RLAGFARIDEQR
-170 AHIASVEAALSRYR
+170 ARTASVERALAGYR
-184 DQMEA
+184 GEMDA

-208 ETLIDLADRARL
+208 DTLIDLTDRARL
-220 RQQVSNADL
+220 RQKASNADL
-229 ARSLAEKVEALRVA
+229 ARSTAEKVEALRVA
-243 RGLVARLNTL
+243 RGLVARLNAL
-253 RARAAESAVIA
+253 RARSAESAVLA
-264 AKEAG
+264 AQAAARSESPAAG
-269 RGAVKD
+269 PA
-275 APDGAAP
+275 GAAVS
-282 AAAEIGPQA
+282 EGDGPR
-291 IAQGGPAAS
+291 AQGLF
-300 EGEAQRAQ
+300 RA
-308 AQFRSASRDLAA
+308 ASRDLAA
-320 AMRADGREADAETL
+320 ALRADGRDADAEAL
-334 DALTSGSATQN
+334 DALTAETAGSKPDLRA
-345 PGPAGKLE
+345 KLD
-353 AWIERTLKIETTG
+353 AWIERTLKIETSG

-384 NEIEQATQNVAI
+384 NEIERATQNVAI

-432 ALPISPLIQ
+432 SLPISPLIQ
-441 AEMIHALDGW
+441 AEMVQALDGW
-451 RERLTTTIGGL
+451 RGRLTTTIGGL

-468 IAVMDG
+468 IVAMDG
-474 LAATMIESA
+474 LAATMIDSA
-483 KALNDAFVG
+483 KALNDAFVE
-492 DADRFGIFIQRIL
+492 DADRSGIVIQRIL
-505 LVGAAGLLLCGASVV
+505 LAGAAGLLLFGALVV
-520 FLVARSIL
+520 ILVARSIL

-547 AAVRGTRRR
+547 AAVRGTARR

-571 EIARREGALRR
+571 EITRREGALRR

-633 LMSDEARTFRAGLA
+633 LMSDEARTFRTGLS

-654 LLNRFVDRV
+654 RLNHFVDRV

-684 KQVAVDRVSDESRTV
+684 KQVAVDRVSDESRSV
-699 VLGTWL
+699 VLATWL

-713 PMLRKGGHAVE
+713 PMLRKGGHTVE
-724 RTCPADL
+724 RACPADL
-731 IIDTIPGVL
+731 VIDTNPGVL

-763 IVVGVSELDEGLVR
+763 ITVHVSEREGGLVR
-777 LEVRDDGQGIPP
+777 MEVRDTGQGIPP
-789 EHMDRIFDPFF
+789 EHLDRIFDPFF

-827 IAVTS
+827 IAVSS
-832 EPGHSTTVQVDFPAR
+832 EPGQGTVVQVDFPAQG
-847 RAGATVRSLP
+847 AGAAARPRTG
-857 TAIGTQ
+857 AIRTP